1 MITIMANTRAIF
13 EAIEN
18 AVIAPFLLCL
28 KQKKRN
34 PQIHAALKNLSSLLS
49 FLDRR
54 KDLL

>member
-1 MITIMANTRAIF
+1 MITIMANTKANF

-18 AVIAPFLLCL
+18 AVIAPFLPCL

-49 FLDRR
+49 FLERR